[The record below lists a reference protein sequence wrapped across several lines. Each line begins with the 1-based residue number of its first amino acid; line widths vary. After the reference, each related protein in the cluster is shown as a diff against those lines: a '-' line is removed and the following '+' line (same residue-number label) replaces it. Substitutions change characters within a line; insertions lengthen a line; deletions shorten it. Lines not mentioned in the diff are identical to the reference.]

1 MASTD
6 ILLND
11 DVRKALVDGVCPY
24 VLTGGFRAE
33 REASERTWDM
43 LMERVKSK
51 EKQEVTTDATDN

>member
-33 REASERTWDM
+33 REASEKTWAM
-43 LMERVKSK
+43 LMERRKSK
-51 EKQEVTTDATDN
+51 EKQEQEETNNG

>member
-33 REASERTWDM
+33 REASEKTWAM

-51 EKQEVTTDATDN
+51 EKQEQEETKDD

>member
-6 ILLND
+6 LLLD
-11 DVRKALVDGVCPY
+11 DGVRKALVDGVCPY

-43 LMERVKSK
+43 LMDRVKSK
-51 EKQEVTTDATDN
+51 EKQEQEETKNG

>member
-6 ILLND
+6 TLLND

-51 EKQEVTTDATDN
+51 EKQEEHEND

>member
-11 DVRKALVDGVCPY
+11 DVREALVEGVCPY

-43 LMERVKSK
+43 LMKRVKEK
-51 EKQEVTTDATDN
+51 ENTEENAHDDS

>member
-33 REASERTWDM
+33 REASEKTWAM
-43 LMERVKSK
+43 LMERRKSK
-51 EKQEVTTDATDN
+51 EKQEQEETKDD

>member
-1 MASTD
+1 MAETD

-51 EKQEVTTDATDN
+51 EKPEQEETNNG

>member
-6 ILLND
+6 TLLND

-24 VLTGGFRAE
+24 VLTGCFRAE

-51 EKQEVTTDATDN
+51 EKQEEHEND

>member
-33 REASERTWDM
+33 REASERTWGM

-51 EKQEVTTDATDN
+51 EKQEEPENG